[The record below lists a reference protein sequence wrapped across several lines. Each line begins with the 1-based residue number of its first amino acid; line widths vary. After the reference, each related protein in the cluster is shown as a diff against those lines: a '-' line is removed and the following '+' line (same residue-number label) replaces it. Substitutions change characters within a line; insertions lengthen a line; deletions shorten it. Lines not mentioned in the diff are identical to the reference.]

1 MKLAACLAALLFAGS
16 ALAGGVRPPGLADVR
31 SVAVV
36 DEQAVTRVTI
46 ELSAPARFESH
57 ELANPQRL
65 YIDVDGT
72 WLQGPAAS
80 PQPGSVGSLLRVVRG
95 GQNTLTR
102 SRVVLELSRGNV
114 ATKVYTLQNP
124 FRIVAEIPRAVRV
137 AQQPAPAPV
146 AELKTDVAAAP
157 KSVTPLPSPKEAT
170 AILRQ
175 QMQQQPDWD
184 ERAVRRVVIDAGHG
198 GKDPGAMGADQL
210 REAMVVLAISR
221 ELSKQLT
228 SRGFEVVLTRDND
241 VFLPLGE
248 RTDIANHRDADLFLS
263 VHANAAKSKKL
274 AGVETYLLDTRYD
287 KQTAR
292 VAARENGTSVKEL
305 SDLHMLLASLKLG
318 NNERYAA
325 RYANLVQSSLI
336 RRLRKDYSDTI
347 DLGVKRGPFL
357 VLFQAD
363 MPAILVEVGFVS
375 NAAEGRRMASRDFA
389 RAAAEGI
396 ADGVS
401 AYREQQERRI
411 LARR

>member
-1 MKLAACLAALLFAGS
+1 LFALGS
-16 ALAGGVRPPGLADVR
+16 IGAGVRPPGLGDVKQI
-31 SVAVV
+31 SVS
-36 DEQAVTRVTI
+36 EEPGQTRVVI
-46 ELSAPARFESH
+46 ELSGQARFESH
-57 ELANPQRL
+57 EIANPQRL

-72 WLQGPAAS
+72 WIEGPAAS
-80 PQPGSVGSLLRVVRG
+80 PQPGSVGSVLRVVRG

-102 SRVVLELSRGNV
+102 SRVVLELSRGGV
-114 ATKVYTLQNP
+114 TPKIYTLEDP
-124 FRIVAEIPRAVRV
+124 FRIVAELPKST
-137 AQQPAPAPV
+137 PTP
-146 AELKTDVAAAP
+146 DVAAAP
-157 KSVTPLPSPKEAT
+157 PDGRVGTLPTLRTPKPVELPAQK
-170 AILRQ
+170 
-175 QMQQQPDWD
+175 DWD

-198 GKDPGAMGADQL
+198 GKDPGALGADEL
-210 REAMVVLAISR
+210 REARVTLAIAR
-221 ELSKQLT
+221 ELGKVLEG
-228 SRGFEVVLTRDND
+228 RGFEVILTRDTD

-248 RTDIANHRDADLFLS
+248 RTDIANHKDADLFLS

-287 KQTAR
+287 RQTAR

-305 SDLHMLLASLKLG
+305 SDLHLLLASLKLG

-336 RRLRKDYSDTI
+336 RRLRKNYSDTI

-375 NAAEGRRMASRDFA
+375 NAAEGRRLASRDFA

>member
-1 MKLAACLAALLFAGS
+1 MRPASLAAVLLFALGS
-16 ALAGGVRPPGLADVR
+16 VGAGVRPPGLGDVKQI
-31 SVAVV
+31 SVS
-36 DEQAVTRVTI
+36 DEPALTRVVI
-46 ELSAPARFESH
+46 ELSGQASFESH

-72 WLQGPAAS
+72 WIEGPAAA

-102 SRVVLELSRGNV
+102 SRVVLELTRGGV
-114 ATKVYTLQNP
+114 TPKVYTLDDP
-124 FRIVAEIPRAVRV
+124 FRIVAELPKA
-137 AQQPAPAPV
+137 APKP
-146 AELKTDVAAAP
+146 DVAAAP
-157 KSVTPLPSPKEAT
+157 PPDGRVGTLPTRADGRVAATLRTPKPAELPAQK
-170 AILRQ
+170 
-175 QMQQQPDWD
+175 DWD

-198 GKDPGAMGADQL
+198 GKDPGALGADEL
-210 REAMVVLAISR
+210 HEARVTLAIAR
-221 ELSKQLT
+221 ELGKVLEG
-228 SRGFEVVLTRDND
+228 RGFEVILTRDSD

-248 RTDIANHRDADLFLS
+248 RTDIANHKDADLFLS
-263 VHANAAKSKKL
+263 VHANAAKNRKL

-292 VAARENGTSVKEL
+292 VAARENGTSVGEL
-305 SDLHMLLASLKLG
+305 SDLHLLLASLKLG

-336 RRLRKDYSDTI
+336 RRLRKNYSDTI

-375 NAAEGRRMASRDFA
+375 NAAEGRRLASRDFA
-389 RAAAEGI
+389 RLAAEGI

>member
-1 MKLAACLAALLFAGS
+1 MKPAALAFVLLFALGS
-16 ALAGGVRPPGLADVR
+16 VGAGVRPPGLCDVKQI
-31 SVAVV
+31 SVS
-36 DEQAVTRVTI
+36 DEPALTRVVI
-46 ELSAPARFESH
+46 ELSDKARFETH
-57 ELANPQRL
+57 EIANPRRL

-72 WLQGPAAS
+72 WLEGAVAA

-102 SRVVLELSRGNV
+102 SRIVLELTRGGV
-114 ATKVYTLQNP
+114 AAKVYALEAP
-124 FRIVAEIPRAVRV
+124 FRIVAELPKA
-137 AQQPAPAPV
+137 APKP
-146 AELKTDVAAAP
+146 DVAAAP
-157 KSVTPLPSPKEAT
+157 KSLAPAAKTVTAAEA
-170 AILRQ
+170 AAQ
-175 QMQQQPDWD
+175 KDWD

-198 GKDPGAMGADQL
+198 GKDPGALGDEGL
-210 REAMVVLAISR
+210 HEARITLAIAR
-221 ELSKQLT
+221 ELGQVLE
-228 SRGFEVVLTRDND
+228 SRGFEVILTRDRD

-248 RTDIANHRDADLFLS
+248 RTDIANHKDADLFLS
-263 VHANAAKSKKL
+263 VHANAAKNKKL

-336 RRLRKDYSDTI
+336 RRLRKSYTETI

-375 NAAEGRRMASRDFA
+375 NAAEGRRLASRDFA
-389 RAAAEGI
+389 HAAAEGI

>member
-1 MKLAACLAALLFAGS
+1 MRPASLAFVLLFA
-16 ALAGGVRPPGLADVR
+16 LASIGAGVRPAGLDDVR
-31 SVAVV
+31 SIQVSE
-36 DEQAVTRVTI
+36 DPTVTRVVI
-46 ELSAPARFESH
+46 ELSAKARFESH

-72 WLQGPAAS
+72 WIDGPAAA

-102 SRVVLELSRGNV
+102 SRVVLELSRGGV
-114 ATKVYTLQNP
+114 TPRVYTLEDP
-124 FRIVAEIPRAVRV
+124 FRIVAELPKTK
-137 AQQPAPAPV
+137 PV
-146 AELKTDVAAAP
+146 PDVAAAP
-157 KSVTPLPSPKEAT
+157 KSVAPEGRVGTPATLPAT
-170 AILRQ
+170 KPAELPPQ
-175 QMQQQPDWD
+175 KDWD
-184 ERAVRRVVIDAGHG
+184 ERAVRRIVIDAGHG
-198 GKDPGAMGADQL
+198 GKDPGALGADQL
-210 REAMVVLAISR
+210 REAHVTLAIAR
-221 ELSKQLT
+221 QLAQVLEG
-228 SRGFEVVLTRDND
+228 RGFEVILTRDRD

-248 RTDIANHRDADLFLS
+248 RTDIANRKDADLFLS
-263 VHANAAKSKKL
+263 VHANAAKSRKL

-292 VAARENGTSVKEL
+292 VAARENGTSVKDL
-305 SDLHMLLASLKLG
+305 SDLHLLLASLKLG

-336 RRLRKDYSDTI
+336 RRLRKSYSDTT

-375 NAAEGRRMASRDFA
+375 NAAEGRRLASRDFA
-389 RAAAEGI
+389 LAAAQGI

-411 LARR
+411 FARR